1 MSGLRARQKALARR
15 SILDAVSSLIAER
28 RHLDF
33 SLQEVAERA
42 GVSLR
47 TVYNHFEGRE
57 AVLDALADHY
67 GELMVERGGVL
78 IGDVDH
84 VSQLRD
90 AVAVNFRVFEELGG
104 LSEAWL
110 QVNAPAVRAVEEDHD
125 RRTARIVELV
135 AEALPDLGP
144 VAQREVGLVL
154 RHLLSQR
161 TWFALTRDYGL
172 DIDAAIRTV
181 VWSFD
186 SLLEKAS
193 RGEGPAAPEEE

>member
-1 MSGLRARQKALARR
+1 MSELRARQKALAKR
-15 SILDAVSSLIAER
+15 SILDAVSGLIAER

-110 QVNAPAVRAVEEDHD
+110 QVSAPAVRAVGEDHD

-135 AEALPDLGP
+135 AEALPDLDP
-144 VAQREVGLVL
+144 AAQREVGLAL
-154 RHLLSQR
+154 RHLVSQR

-186 SLLEKAS
+186 SLLEKAG
-193 RGEGPAAPEEE
+193 RGEGPAGPEEE